1 MEFDF
6 PGIGKAFPAPAA
18 VAAVVSWI
26 FPALAKGNVDN
37 YFNQKLEQFRHD
49 LGKLAASAQFEHQRK
64 LRELQAFRGKRHE
77 AYAGVYEGARLV
89 PRPGGV
95 RRGPPSE
102 DGMFGVRAP
111 RQALAGG

>member
-6 PGIGKAFPAPAA
+6 PGIGKAFLAPAA

-26 FPALAKGNVDN
+26 FQALAKGNVDN
-37 YFNQKLEQFRHD
+37 YFNQKLEQFKHD

-77 AYAGVYEGARLV
+77 AYAGVSSATIRWRGQEVTRC
-89 PRPGGV
+89 RPT
-95 RRGPPSE
+95 PTWHS
-102 DGMFGVRAP
+102 
-111 RQALAGG
+111 